1 MISLVPPVIAFTLLL
16 SFTLIADR
24 DQADTAISGELAR
37 DLIRHH
43 DHHFR
48 IAEASGF
55 AIGPIDVALPY
66 PLEPLAAWRSEVVQ
80 DEGRRVLLTWADG
93 YGSDGVSR
101 SAYRAVVHEIPA
113 KIGTGGVSGVIIFPG
128 TGGARIGQTDIPST
142 VSPIPAGAPAILRR
156 GG

>member
-24 DQADTAISGELAR
+24 DRADTAISGELAR

-48 IAEASGF
+48 VAEASGF
-55 AIGPIDVALPY
+55 QLGVVDVALPY

-80 DEGRRVLLTWADG
+80 EGGRRVLLTWADG
-93 YGSDGVSR
+93 YGSDNFSR
-101 SAYRAVVHEIPA
+101 SAYRAVVNELPSR
-113 KIGTGGVSGVIIFPG
+113 IGTGGVTGVIVFPG
-128 TGGARIGQTDIPST
+128 TGGARLGEVDIPLT
-142 VSPIPAGAPAILRR
+142 ASPIPAGAPAILRP